1 MAQGGREKN
10 DKNHRH
16 HPRISQKKNDQN
28 PPPTPNQKT
37 KKRRITSTPG
47 GAQLMNIQLPL
58 QLCEPMS
65 EIQRR
70 AEILIPGVRCL
81 DAAASAPPLSLER
94 LLRVTAYAASTY
106 ACTVRTSKCVSPVL
120 GETMDALVPE
130 LGVRMLSEFVAADK
144 NRARGGYM
152 GSAWVVEGRG
162 WTVSGDDAPLAS
174 LRASGLEIQAAFR
187 SRLEFADGDVYDWA
201 RVSLFLFSS
210 PPLSDS
216 THSFLSPPTLW
227 YLLLR
232 SSALFGLPRSFSIS
246 PALGSI
252 C

>member
-1 MAQGGREKN
+1 
-10 DKNHRH
+10 
-16 HPRISQKKNDQN
+16 
-28 PPPTPNQKT
+28 
-37 KKRRITSTPG
+37 
-47 GAQLMNIQLPL
+47 MNIQLPL

-210 PPLSDS
+210 PPPFGLHPQLFIPPHTLVSSSSVVLALWSSSVFFYLSRS
-216 THSFLSPPTLW
+216 RIHLLTSYNQRSKKIPPTHTHKKKKN
-227 YLLLR
+227 
-232 SSALFGLPRSFSIS
+232 GNDNNN
-246 PALGSI
+246 
-252 C
+252 

>member
-1 MAQGGREKN
+1 
-10 DKNHRH
+10 
-16 HPRISQKKNDQN
+16 
-28 PPPTPNQKT
+28 
-37 KKRRITSTPG
+37 
-47 GAQLMNIQLPL
+47 MNIQLPL

-201 RVSLFLFSS
+201 RVSLFLFSP

>member
-1 MAQGGREKN
+1 
-10 DKNHRH
+10 
-16 HPRISQKKNDQN
+16 
-28 PPPTPNQKT
+28 
-37 KKRRITSTPG
+37 
-47 GAQLMNIQLPL
+47 MNIQLPL

-201 RVSLFLFSS
+201 RVSLFLFSLRFVFLSLSLSLPLSLSLSLPKKLETFHFKIQQVS
-210 PPLSDS
+210 PPQ
-216 THSFLSPPTLW
+216 TPP
-227 YLLLR
+227 LR
-232 SSALFGLPRSFSIS
+232 QSSASSSASTTRSW
-246 PALGSI
+246 PG
-252 C
+252 